1 MVASRKRT
9 AAFWRENAMPKESSL
24 AFLFQSAY
32 VAYLFLISHPFFTMN
47 LTTHTDAARLNLN
60 GSEIVLDMVEGVEN
74 EKAIDG
80 LKLRSQTGVINLDPG
95 YGNTGSCASAV
106 TFLDG
111 EKGVIHHR
119 GYELK
124 DLAANCSFLEVAY
137 LLMAGELPSKGEY
150 RNWEGLVKDNSYLG
164 PSLQEL
170 LNHYPVRSHPMA
182 LLASVV
188 LSLTGFYGD
197 LGEEKFYQFDMDV
210 VRLIAKTPLIAAHFY
225 RRKRGM
231 GYIYADPEMG
241 YAENFLH
248 SMFSKR
254 LPEDRRKIM
263 ADALEKL
270 LIIHADHEQNCSTS
284 TVRMISSSGANV
296 YAAIGGGIGALWGPL
311 HGGANEAVINML
323 EYIEMSGGDL
333 SSVISKAKDKSDPFK
348 LMGFGHRVYKTYD
361 PRAVIAKQVVDDLLE
376 KLGVEEPLV
385 DTAMELEK
393 IATEDEYFVKRN
405 LYPNVDFYTGIAYKA
420 MGIPKEMFTVMFT
433 MGRMAGWLAHLL
445 EFQADENRRICR
457 PRQIY
462 VGHPIRPFVPMVER

>member
-1 MVASRKRT
+1 
-9 AAFWRENAMPKESSL
+9 
-24 AFLFQSAY
+24 
-32 VAYLFLISHPFFTMN
+32 MN
-47 LTTHTDAARLNLN
+47 LDRQKDTVHLDADGRKLTMDL
-60 GSEIVLDMVEGVEN
+60 VEGVEN
-74 EKAIDG
+74 EKAIDA
-80 LKLRSQTGVINLDPG
+80 LKLRRETGLINLDPG
-95 YGNTGSCASAV
+95 YGNTGSCTSAV

-124 DLAANCSFLEVAY
+124 DLAANCTFLEVAN
-137 LLMAGELPSKGEY
+137 LLMRGELPNRAELTQW
-150 RNWEGLVKDNSYLG
+150 NNLVRENSYLG

-170 LNHYPVRSHPMA
+170 LNHYPVNAHPMS
-182 LLASVV
+182 LQASVV
-188 LSLTGFYGD
+188 LAMTGFYGD
-197 LGEEKFYQFDMDV
+197 LGQETFYGIDMDV
-210 VRLIAKTPLIAAHFY
+210 VRLIAKTPLIAAHFH

-231 GYIYADPEMG
+231 EYIYSQPSLG
-241 YAENFLH
+241 YAENFLN

-254 LPEDRRKIM
+254 LSKERRRIM
-263 ADALEKL
+263 AGALEKL

-284 TVRMISSSGANV
+284 TVRMISSSDANV
-296 YAAIGGGIGALWGPL
+296 YAAISGGISALWGPL

-323 EYIEMSGGDL
+323 EYIEMHDGDL
-333 SSVISKAKDKSDPFK
+333 ASLIQRAKDKNDPFK

-361 PRAVIAKQVVDDLLE
+361 PRATIAKAVVDDLLE

-393 IATEDEYFVKRN
+393 IALEDEYFVSRN

-445 EFQADENRRICR
+445 EFRADENRRICR

-462 VGHPIRPFVPMVER
+462 VGKAIRDFVPLEKR

>member
-1 MVASRKRT
+1 MMRSLRT
-9 AAFWRENAMPKESSL
+9 DLPL
-24 AFLFQSAY
+24 TFLY
-32 VAYLFLISHPFFTMN
+32 GIHMTIE
-47 LTTHTDAARLNLN
+47 R
-60 GSEIVLDMVEGVEN
+60 N
-74 EKAIDG
+74 EKAASLDINGQTLQMDVVKGTENELGIDA
-80 LKLRSQTGVINLDPG
+80 LALRQQTGVINLDPG

-111 EKGVIHHR
+111 NKGTIHHR

-124 DLAANCSFLEVAY
+124 DLAANCNFLEVAY
-137 LLMAGELPSKGEY
+137 LLMDGELPNSGEY
-150 RNWEGLVKDNSYLG
+150 KNWENLINDSSYLG

-170 LNHYPVRSHPMA
+170 MNHYPVRSHPMS

-231 GYIYADPEMG
+231 GYIYSEPSLG
-241 YAENFLH
+241 YAENFLN
-248 SMFSKR
+248 SMFSIR
-254 LPEDRRKIM
+254 LSDERRKIM
-263 ADALEKL
+263 ANALEKL

-296 YAAIGGGIGALWGPL
+296 YAAISGGIGALWGPL

-323 EYIEMSGGDL
+323 EYIEMSDGDL
-333 SSVISKAKDKSDPFK
+333 SSVIKRAKDKEDPFK

-361 PRAVIAKQVVDDLLE
+361 PRAVIAKKVVDQLLE
-376 KLGVEEPLV
+376 ELGVDEPLV
-385 DTAMELEK
+385 DTAIELEK
-393 IATEDEYFVKRN
+393 IALEDEYFVKRN

-445 EFQADENRRICR
+445 EFRDDESRRICR

-462 VGHPIRPFVPMVER
+462 VGHPIRPYVPMSER

>member
-1 MVASRKRT
+1 
-9 AAFWRENAMPKESSL
+9 
-24 AFLFQSAY
+24 
-32 VAYLFLISHPFFTMN
+32 MN
-47 LTTHTDAARLNLN
+47 LDRKKDAV
-60 GSEIVLDMVEGVEN
+60 SLDIDGTSLSMDLVEGVEK
-74 EKAIDG
+74 EKAIDS
-80 LKLRSQTGVINLDPG
+80 LKLRKETGVINLDPG
-95 YGNTGSCASAV
+95 YGNTGSCASAI

-111 EKGVIHHR
+111 EEGVIHHR

-124 DLAANCSFLEVAY
+124 ELAENCSFLEVAY
-137 LLMAGELPSKGEY
+137 LLMTGELPNESEFTQWNKLIKE
-150 RNWEGLVKDNSYLG
+150 NTYLG

-170 LNHYPVRSHPMA
+170 MNHYPVRSHPMS
-182 LLASVV
+182 LQASVV
-188 LSLTGFYGD
+188 LSLNGFYGD
-197 LGEEKFYQFDMDV
+197 LGEEQFYGIDMDV
-210 VRLIAKTPLIAAHFY
+210 VRLLAKNPLIAAHFY

-231 GYIYADPEMG
+231 GYIYAEPEFG

-254 LPEDRRKIM
+254 LPAERRKIM
-263 ADALEKL
+263 SEALEKL

-323 EYIEMSGGDL
+323 EYIRMHDGDL
-333 SSVISKAKDKSDPFK
+333 DSVIKRAKDKNDPFK

-361 PRAVIAKQVVDDLLE
+361 PRATIAKQVVDDLLE

-385 DTAMELEK
+385 DTALELEK
-393 IATEDEYFVKRN
+393 IALEDEYFVSRN

-445 EFQADENRRICR
+445 EFRADENRRICR

-462 VGHPIRPFVPMVER
+462 VGKARRDFVAMGDR

>member
-1 MVASRKRT
+1 MNIKR
-9 AAFWRENAMPKESSL
+9 
-24 AFLFQSAY
+24 Q
-32 VAYLFLISHPFFTMN
+32 
-47 LTTHTDAARLNLN
+47 DAAAHLEVNGKKLNLD
-60 GSEIVLDMVEGVEN
+60 VVRGVEN
-74 EKAIDG
+74 EVAIDG
-80 LKLRSQTGVINLDPG
+80 LQLRSQTGVINLDPG
-95 YGNTGSCASAV
+95 YGNTGSCVSAI

-137 LLMAGELPSKGEY
+137 LLMKGELPDPAQHRQWTE
-150 RNWEGLVKDNSYLG
+150 LVRDNSFLG
-164 PSLQEL
+164 PSLQDL
-170 LNHYPVRSHPMA
+170 LNHYPVKSHPMSV
-182 LLASVV
+182 LASVV

-197 LGEEKFYQFDMDV
+197 LGHETFYQFDMDV
-210 VRLIAKTPLIAAHFY
+210 VRLIAKTPLIAAHNY

-231 GYIYADPEMG
+231 GYIYADPSMG
-241 YAENFLH
+241 YAENFLY

-254 LPEDRRKIM
+254 LPKERRKIM
-263 ADALEKL
+263 AEALEKL

-284 TVRMISSSGANV
+284 TVRMISSSDANV

-323 EYIEMSGGDL
+323 EYVKMHDGDL
-333 SSVISKAKDKSDPFK
+333 ASVIKRAKDKDDPFK

-361 PRAVIAKQVVDDLLE
+361 PRATIAKEVVDSLLE
-376 KLGVEEPLV
+376 DLGVDEPLV

-393 IATEDEYFVKRN
+393 IALEDDYFVSRN

-445 EFQADENRRICR
+445 EFREDENRRICR

-462 VGHPIRPFVPMVER
+462 VGKPIRDFVKMEDR

>member
-1 MVASRKRT
+1 MT
-9 AAFWRENAMPKESSL
+9 
-24 AFLFQSAY
+24 
-32 VAYLFLISHPFFTMN
+32 
-47 LTTHTDAARLNLN
+47 LTTLNEKAQLDVNGQQLQLN
-60 GSEIVLDMVEGVEN
+60 VVEGVEK

-80 LKLRSQTGVINLDPG
+80 LSLRKETGLINLDPG

-124 DLAANCSFLEVAY
+124 HLAVNCDFLEVAY
-137 LLMAGELPSKGEY
+137 LLIQGELP
-150 RNWEGLVKDNSYLG
+150 DNKQYNQWTQLIKENSFIG

-170 LNHYPVRSHPMA
+170 LNHYPVRSHPMS

-197 LGEEKFYQFDMDV
+197 LGEEKFYGIDMDA
-210 VRLIAKTPLIAAHFY
+210 VRLIAKTPLIAALFY
-225 RRKRGM
+225 RRKLGM
-231 GYIYADPEMG
+231 GYIYSDPDLG
-241 YAENFLH
+241 YAENFLN

-254 LPEDRRKIM
+254 LPEEKRKIM
-263 ADALEKL
+263 AAALEKL

-284 TVRMISSSGANV
+284 TVRMISSSDANV

-323 EYIEMSGGDL
+323 EYIQMSEGDL
-333 SSVISKAKDKSDPFK
+333 ASLVARAKDKNDPFK

-361 PRAVIAKQVVDDLLE
+361 PRATIAKQVVDDLLE

-385 DTAMELEK
+385 DTAMALEK
-393 IATEDEYFVKRN
+393 IALEDEYFVKRN

-433 MGRMAGWLAHLL
+433 IGRMAGWLAHLL
-445 EFQADENRRICR
+445 EFRADESRRICR

-462 VGHPIRPFVPMVER
+462 VGKPVRPFVPMGER

>member
-1 MVASRKRT
+1 MT
-9 AAFWRENAMPKESSL
+9 LEREN
-24 AFLFQSAY
+24 Q
-32 VAYLFLISHPFFTMN
+32 
-47 LTTHTDAARLNLN
+47 AATLEIN
-60 GSEIVLDMVEGVEN
+60 GKTLHLDIIRGVEN
-74 EKAIDG
+74 ELGIDG
-80 LKLRSQTGVINLDPG
+80 LNLRKETGIINLDPG
-95 YGNTGSCASAV
+95 YGNTGSCASAI

-111 EKGVIHHR
+111 EKGIIHHR

-124 DLAANCSFLEVAY
+124 DLAANCNFLEVAY
-137 LLMAGELPSKGEY
+137 LLMNGELPNSAEY
-150 RNWEGLVKDNSYLG
+150 KNWRNLIDESSFLG

-170 LNHYPVRSHPMA
+170 LNHYPVRSHPMS

-197 LGEEKFYQFDMDV
+197 LGEEKFYQFDMDT

-231 GYIYADPEMG
+231 GYIYSDPSLG
-241 YAENFLH
+241 YAENFLN

-254 LPEDRRKIM
+254 LPVERRKIM
-263 ADALEKL
+263 ANALEKL

-323 EYIEMSGGDL
+323 EYIHMDDGDL
-333 SSVISKAKDKSDPFK
+333 ESVIKRAKDKSDPFK

-361 PRAVIAKQVVDDLLE
+361 PRAVIAKQVVDELLE
-376 KLGVEEPLV
+376 QLGVDEPLV

-393 IATEDEYFVKRN
+393 IALEDEYFVKRN

-445 EFQADENRRICR
+445 EFREDEHRRICR

-462 VGHPIRPFVPMVER
+462 VGKPIRSFVKMEDR

>member
-1 MVASRKRT
+1 
-9 AAFWRENAMPKESSL
+9 
-24 AFLFQSAY
+24 
-32 VAYLFLISHPFFTMN
+32 MN
-47 LTTHTDAARLNLN
+47 IETTKDAAKLDIN
-60 GSEIVLDMVEGVEN
+60 GKTLVMDTIKGVEN
-74 EKAIDG
+74 EQAISG
-80 LKLRSQTGVINLDPG
+80 LKLRKETGFINLDPG
-95 YGNTGSCASAV
+95 YGNTGSCVSGI

-124 DLAANCSFLEVAY
+124 DLASNCNFLEVAY
-137 LLMAGELPSKGEY
+137 LLMNGELPNTAEY
-150 RNWEGLVKDNSYLG
+150 KQWNSQISENSYLG
-164 PSLQEL
+164 PSLQIL
-170 LNHYPVRSHPMA
+170 LNHYPSRSHPMSV
-182 LLASVV
+182 LASVV

-197 LGEEKFYQFDMDV
+197 LGEERFYQLDMDV
-210 VRLIAKTPLIAAHFY
+210 VRLIAKTPLIAAHDY

-231 GYIYADPEMG
+231 LYIPSDPTLG

-248 SMFSKR
+248 SMFGTNLS
-254 LPEDRRKIM
+254 PDRRKIM

-284 TVRMISSSGANV
+284 TVRMISSSDANV

-311 HGGANEAVINML
+311 HGGANEAVIKML
-323 EYIEMSGGDL
+323 EYIQMEDGDL
-333 SSVISKAKDKSDPFK
+333 ASVIKRAKDKSDPFK

-361 PRAVIAKQVVDDLLE
+361 PRATIAKSVVDDLLE
-376 KLGVEEPLV
+376 KLGVDEPLV

-393 IATEDEYFVKRN
+393 IALEDEYFVSRN

-445 EFQADENRRICR
+445 EFREDESRRICR

-462 VGHPIRPFVPMVER
+462 AGSPMRDFVPMDKR

>member
-1 MVASRKRT
+1 MVRSLRT
-9 AAFWRENAMPKESSL
+9 DLPL
-24 AFLFQSAY
+24 TFLY
-32 VAYLFLISHPFFTMN
+32 GIHMTIE
-47 LTTHTDAARLNLN
+47 R
-60 GSEIVLDMVEGVEN
+60 N
-74 EKAIDG
+74 EKAASLDINGQTLQMDVVKGTENELGIDA
-80 LKLRSQTGVINLDPG
+80 LALRQQTGVINLDPG

-111 EKGVIHHR
+111 NKGTIHHR

-124 DLAANCSFLEVAY
+124 DLAANCNFLEVAY
-137 LLMAGELPSKGEY
+137 LLMDGELPNSGEY
-150 RNWEGLVKDNSYLG
+150 KNWENLINDSSYLG

-170 LNHYPVRSHPMA
+170 MNHYPVRSHPMS

-231 GYIYADPEMG
+231 GYIYSEPSLG
-241 YAENFLH
+241 YAENFLN

-254 LPEDRRKIM
+254 LSDERRKIM
-263 ADALEKL
+263 ANALEKL

-296 YAAIGGGIGALWGPL
+296 YAAISGGIGALWGPL

-323 EYIEMSGGDL
+323 EYIEMSDGDL
-333 SSVISKAKDKSDPFK
+333 SSVIKRAKDKEDPFK

-361 PRAVIAKQVVDDLLE
+361 PRAVIAKKVVDQLLE
-376 KLGVEEPLV
+376 ELGVDEPLV
-385 DTAMELEK
+385 DTAIELEK
-393 IATEDEYFVKRN
+393 IALEDEYFVKRN

-445 EFQADENRRICR
+445 EFRDDESRRICR

-462 VGHPIRPFVPMVER
+462 VGHPIRPYVPMSER

>member
-1 MVASRKRT
+1 MNIKKQE
-9 AAFWRENAMPKESSL
+9 AAAHLE
-24 AFLFQSAY
+24 
-32 VAYLFLISHPFFTMN
+32 V
-47 LTTHTDAARLNLN
+47 N
-60 GSEIVLDMVEGVEN
+60 GKKIDLDVLCGVEN
-74 EKAIDG
+74 EVAMDG
-80 LKLRSQTGVINLDPG
+80 LQLRNQTGVINLDPG
-95 YGNTGSCASAV
+95 YGNTGSCVSSI

-137 LLMAGELPSKGEY
+137 LLMKGELPNPDQHRQWTE
-150 RNWEGLVKDNSYLG
+150 LVRDNSYLG

-170 LNHYPVRSHPMA
+170 LNHYPVKSHPMSV
-182 LLASVV
+182 LASVV

-197 LGEEKFYQFDMDV
+197 LGHETYYQFDMDV
-210 VRLIAKTPLIAAHFY
+210 VRLIAKTPLIAAHNF

-231 GYIYADPEMG
+231 NYIYADPSLG

-254 LPEDRRKIM
+254 LPKERRKIM
-263 ADALEKL
+263 AVALEKL

-284 TVRMISSSGANV
+284 TVRMISSSDANV

-323 EYIEMSGGDL
+323 EYIKMRDGDL
-333 SSVISKAKDKSDPFK
+333 EAVIKRAKDKDDPFK

-361 PRAVIAKQVVDDLLE
+361 PRATIAKEVVDSLLE
-376 KLGVEEPLV
+376 DLGVDEPLV

-393 IATEDEYFVKRN
+393 IALEDDYFVSRN

-445 EFQADENRRICR
+445 EFREDENRRICR

-462 VGHPIRPFVPMVER
+462 AGKPIREYVKMEDR

>member
-1 MVASRKRT
+1 MNMERT
-9 AAFWRENAMPKESSL
+9 E
-24 AFLFQSAY
+24 
-32 VAYLFLISHPFFTMN
+32 
-47 LTTHTDAARLNLN
+47 DAATLELEGRTLRLD
-60 GSEIVLDMVEGVEN
+60 VVRGVEN
-74 EKAIDG
+74 EVGIDG
-80 LKLRSQTGVINLDPG
+80 LNLRRETGAIHLDPG
-95 YGNTGSCASAV
+95 YGNTGSCMSAI

-124 DLAANCSFLEVAY
+124 ELAANCDFLEVAY
-137 LLMAGELPSKGEY
+137 LLMNGELPNESEY
-150 RNWEGLVKDNSYLG
+150 KNFLNLIEINNYLG

-170 LNHYPVRSHPMA
+170 LNHYPVRSHPMSV
-182 LLASVV
+182 LASVV

-210 VRLIAKTPLIAAHFY
+210 VRLIAKTPLIAAHNF

-231 GYIYADPEMG
+231 GYIYSDPSMG

-254 LPEDRRKIM
+254 LPDERRKIM

-323 EYIEMSGGDL
+323 EFIQMNDDL
-333 SSVISKAKDKSDPFK
+333 PSVIGRAKDKNDPFK

-361 PRAVIAKQVVDDLLE
+361 PRATIAKQVVDNLLE
-376 KLGVEEPLV
+376 ELGVDEPLV

-393 IATEDEYFVKRN
+393 IAKEDEYFVSRN

-445 EFQADENRRICR
+445 EFRSDENRRICR

-462 VGHPIRPFVPMVER
+462 VGQPIRPFVQMEDR